1 MMRARVCSALISSRV
16 ALGQGISTKQA
27 YLPSV
32 VVTQVRAELET
43 EDDCPPLA
51 ESISTT
57 WLRLRHSGSLSVGV
71 DGFERCFKG
80 ENNRVVLLYARI
92 GSAWR
97 KVLRTKGNRLRR
109 LSSEHHG
116 WRDLDVLELSDLFI
130 SVHLVF
136 RFDGLECKLADCV
149 EVDNASGGP
158 PRPKRHECSFD
169 WRGYYER

>member
-1 MMRARVCSALISSRV
+1 MTRALVCSALISSYL

-32 VVTQVRAELET
+32 VAKQVKAALVT

-51 ESISTT
+51 GSISTT
-57 WLRLRHSGSLSVGV
+57 WLRLSHNGSLSVGV

-80 ENNRVVLLYARI
+80 ENNRVILLYSRH
-92 GSAWR
+92 GKDWH
-97 KVLRTKGNRLRR
+97 KVLDTKGNRLRR
-109 LSSEHHG
+109 LSTEHHG
-116 WRDLDVLELSDLFI
+116 WHDIDVLEPSGLFI

-136 RFDGLECKLADCV
+136 RFDGDEYKLTDCV
-149 EVDNASGGP
+149 EVDNTSGGP
-158 PRPKRHECSFD
+158 PRPKIHTCSFN